1 MKTII
6 RLIVCLLLLVGWGLA
21 ALSLHVIRTP
31 DEIPITLVPKE
42 RLGIT
47 DTYVDTRTWTLKD
60 VSQHPVL
67 VQKLISVNKAD
78 VLRHVVT
85 DARWGDVTRQLSDA
99 LQRAPQKDNREK
111 PAQSPT
117 AAQAARSLWGLF

>member
-31 DEIPITLVPKE
+31 DAIPITLVTKE

-47 DTYVDTRTWTLKD
+47 DTYVDTRTWTLND
-60 VSQHPVL
+60 VSQHPAL

-78 VLRHVVT
+78 VLRHIVT
-85 DARWGDVTRQLSDA
+85 DARPGDVTRQLSDA
-99 LQRAPQKDNREK
+99 LQRAPQKEPREK
-111 PAQSPT
+111 PAQPPT